1 MIVAAKRAGGGI
13 LSWYILRMQ
22 PVNRFVHSASV
33 RRGVTALLLAVFA
46 VAGATLLT
54 RLISEFFSSLPPSR
68 GFLNASSFT
77 FVSFVILTALYGRRG
92 GPTDVASKPN
102 DLAHERFVALSFIVI
117 SVVVT
122 IAYAPGLSDPFLF
135 DDYRHLSNS
144 SSRSW
149 GEMITNAF
157 FVRPPADDFSFR
169 PIGHITYW
177 LDYRWAGFESLRWH
191 LWNVLVHAA
200 NSILV
205 FVLARQLKL
214 SRAASIF
221 AGLVFAVHASH
232 AEVTGWI
239 AARFDLLAFLFSLL
253 ALIALLQF
261 VDYRKP
267 LWLAMMVLT
276 TLLALLSK
284 EAAFS
289 LPLMALCLIPFRRI
303 AARSIVKLAGMMT
316 AICAI
321 VFIYRAWLLGG
332 IGGYQMENG
341 TPTILNFNLLRT
353 LNALLFRLWGLLLFP
368 LNWSV
373 LPEKWL
379 IVASVLMLLL
389 MAAAL
394 FLRLLHADRSRLM
407 ASLGLILAGAL
418 PVQHL
423 LLISSDLAGARILY
437 LPTLGLALFWGILL
451 QGCDKP
457 KFAIVLG
464 ASLIV
469 FQWGALQH
477 NLRVRTETAHLS
489 QRACVGIGEELRR
502 DERPL
507 LVEGVPKLWKGVYFL
522 SNGFIPCVAV
532 QSGTPEITARLY
544 VESAPAG
551 AAAKPSPRIFI
562 WSTAAQSFVETRPGR
577 QHK

>member
-1 MIVAAKRAGGGI
+1 MHG
-13 LSWYILRMQ
+13 
-22 PVNRFVHSASV
+22 
-33 RRGVTALLLAVFA
+33 
-46 VAGATLLT
+46 
-54 RLISEFFSSLPPSR
+54 
-68 GFLNASSFT
+68 
-77 FVSFVILTALYGRRG
+77 
-92 GPTDVASKPN
+92 
-102 DLAHERFVALSFIVI
+102 RFVALSLIVI
-117 SVVVT
+117 WAVVM

-135 DDYRHLSNS
+135 DDYTHLSNS
-144 SSRSW
+144 ATQSW
-149 GEMITNAF
+149 GAMFGNAF
-157 FVRPPADDFSFR
+157 SAHPTAGDFSFR
-169 PIGHITYW
+169 PLGYITYW

-214 SRAASIF
+214 SRVASIF
-221 AGLVFAVHASH
+221 AGLLFAVHASH
-232 AEVTGWI
+232 AEVTGWM

-253 ALIALLQF
+253 ALIALIQF

-267 LWLAMMVLT
+267 VWLALMVLA

-303 AARSIVKLAGMMT
+303 AARSIVKLSGMMA
-316 AICAI
+316 AICSI
-321 VFIYRAWLLGG
+321 VFIYRGWVLGG

-341 TPTILNFNLLRT
+341 TPTILNFNLVRT

-373 LPEKWL
+373 SPEKWL
-379 IVASVLMLLL
+379 IVAALLMLLL

-394 FLRLLHADRSRLM
+394 FLAVLHADRSRLI
-407 ASLGLILAGAL
+407 ASIGLVLAAAL

-423 LLISSDLAGARILY
+423 LLIGPDLAGSRVLY
-437 LPTLGLALFWGILL
+437 LSTLGLALFWGLLL

-457 KFAIVLG
+457 KFAMALG
-464 ASLIV
+464 ASIIV

-477 NLRVRTETAHLS
+477 NLRVRTEVAHLS

-502 DERPL
+502 DARPL
-507 LVEGVPKLWKGVYFL
+507 LVEGLPKISKGVYFL
-522 SNGFIPCVAV
+522 SNGFIPCVAI
-532 QSGTPEITARLY
+532 QAGAPDITAKLF
-544 VESAPAG
+544 VESEAV
-551 AAAKPSPRIFI
+551 AAAAQPSPRIFI
-562 WSTAAQSFVETRPGR
+562 WSTAAQAFVETRPPAR
-577 QHK
+577 

>member
-1 MIVAAKRAGGGI
+1 VAEFFRGT
-13 LSWYILRMQ
+13 ILRVR
-22 PVNRFVHSASV
+22 PVPRFVHSESA
-33 RRGVTALLLAVFA
+33 RRGATALLLAVLV
-46 VAGATLLT
+46 VAGATLVT
-54 RLISEFFSSLPPSR
+54 RLISGFFSSLPPSR

-77 FVSFVILTALYGRRG
+77 FVSFVILTVLYGRLC

-102 DLAHERFVALSFIVI
+102 YLVHGKFVALALIVI

-122 IAYAPGLSDPFLF
+122 IAYVPGLSDPFLF
-135 DDYRHLSNS
+135 DDYKHLSNS
-144 SSRSW
+144 SSQPW

-157 FVRPPADDFSFR
+157 FVRPTDGDFSFR
-169 PIGHITYW
+169 PVGYISYW
-177 LDYRWAGFESLRWH
+177 LDYRWAGYESLRWH

-214 SRAASIF
+214 SRVASVF

-232 AEVTGWI
+232 AEVTGWM

-253 ALIALLQF
+253 ALIALIQF

-267 LWLAMMVLT
+267 VWFAMMVLA

-303 AARSIVKLAGMMT
+303 AARSIVKLAGMMA

-321 VFIYRAWLLGG
+321 VFTYRGWLLGG
-332 IGGYQMENG
+332 IGGYQMKNG

-379 IVASVLMLLL
+379 IAAALLMLLL

-394 FLRLLHADRSRLM
+394 FLAVLHADRLRLI
-407 ASLGLILAGAL
+407 ASLGLILAAAL

-423 LLISSDLAGARILY
+423 LLISSDLAGGRFLY

-477 NLRVRTETAHLS
+477 NLRVRTEVAHLS
-489 QRACVGIGEELRR
+489 QRACVVIGEELRR
-502 DERPL
+502 DARPL
-507 LVEGVPKLWKGVYFL
+507 LVEGVPKIWEGVYFL
-522 SNGFIPCVAV
+522 SNGFIPCVAI
-532 QSGTPEITARLY
+532 QAGAPAITAKLY
-544 VESAPAG
+544 VGSVP
-551 AAAKPSPRIFI
+551 AAAAAQPSPRIFI
-562 WSTAAQSFVETRPGR
+562 WSTAAETFVETRPPVR
-577 QHK
+577 